1 MPVSSSRPGWRRS
14 PPPGTSLAR
23 RSRVVH
29 AGTGAFSRLVSS
41 GSSVAAT
48 VAPHAPLVR
57 RAGIKGWRF
66 PADKD
71 RRRTPIGHP
80 DAAHTQGP
88 GGSGL
93 GAAALALVAAA
104 LAVKAAGPVLGAVA
118 EMVHVFL
125 MVAGVA
131 VGAGAAAL
139 VSWLSWRRRCPTL
152 AGAAAPCPPLPA
164 KMARPAR
171 RSRRSGERPSYPPRA
186 SMNHLAAFI
195 PTSTACPPTTSPPSS
210 PGRTGRRFGPDGYEP
225 LGTFKTG
232 QMVQSHGHLTRGGQ
246 RVTRGA

>member
-1 MPVSSSRPGWRRS
+1 
-14 PPPGTSLAR
+14 
-23 RSRVVH
+23 VVH
-29 AGTGAFSRLVSS
+29 AGAGDFSRLVASS
-41 GSSVAAT
+41 SSVAAT

-80 DAAHTQGP
+80 DAAHTHGP

-104 LAVKAAGPVLGAVA
+104 LAVKAAGPVLGAVS
-118 EMVHVFL
+118 EMVRVFL

-152 AGAAAPCPPLPA
+152 AGTGRAMPPLPT
-164 KMARPAR
+164 KMARPALPAA
-171 RSRRSGERPSYPPRA
+171 GQHEPPGGLH
-186 SMNHLAAFI
+186 SHL
-195 PTSTACPPTTSPPSS
+195 
-210 PGRTGRRFGPDGYEP
+210 
-225 LGTFKTG
+225 
-232 QMVQSHGHLTRGGQ
+232 HGVSADDVATILTREDWPPIRPR
-246 RVTRGA
+246 RVGAPGNV